1 MSKGYTA
8 TYMRKLLRGHKAPL
22 IERIEQLEAQIL
34 SQETMQQANQLLHQ
48 EIEQLET
55 QNINCNTL
63 IDKLN
68 ERIEQLETPTYRSE
82 WGDLAK
88 LHEEFKQHIAKQA
101 KIIAAVEAVLIDH
114 KGFHYGDN
122 AVSVLCALEDALKGT
137 CNVQNIR

>member
-1 MSKGYTA
+1 MSDQMIYSGC
-8 TYMRKLLRGHKAPL
+8 GCEV
-22 IERIEQLEAQIL
+22 IEHFPDFCPFCKIEQLEA
-34 SQETMQQANQLLHQ
+34 
-48 EIEQLET
+48 

-82 WGDLAK
+82 WNDLAK

-122 AVSVLCALEDALKGT
+122 AVSVLCALEDALKGI

>member
-1 MSKGYTA
+1 MSDVICTFCNGQSTA
-8 TYMRKLLRGHKAPL
+8 GCMYCNPTFVPENTRILNKQRVGHL
-22 IERIEQLEAQIL
+22 HSSDLVERIEQLEA
-34 SQETMQQANQLLHQ
+34 A
-48 EIEQLET
+48 
-55 QNINCNTL
+55 
-63 IDKLN
+63 
-68 ERIEQLETPTYRSE
+68 TYRSE

>member
-1 MSKGYTA
+1 MNDRMSDERLDNLDGWLNGEAQDKYCNVGLMKEA
-8 TYMRKLLRGHKAPL
+8 IDALKA
-22 IERIEQLEAQIL
+22 EREAIEQLEA
-34 SQETMQQANQLLHQ
+34 A
-48 EIEQLET
+48 
-55 QNINCNTL
+55 
-63 IDKLN
+63 
-68 ERIEQLETPTYRSE
+68 TYRSE

>member
-1 MSKGYTA
+1 MNDRMSDERLAEIYAKDLRTHVDPDLDDIIDELLTA
-8 TYMRKLLRGHKAPL
+8 LKA
-22 IERIEQLEAQIL
+22 EREAIEQLEA
-34 SQETMQQANQLLHQ
+34 A
-48 EIEQLET
+48 
-55 QNINCNTL
+55 
-63 IDKLN
+63 
-68 ERIEQLETPTYRSE
+68 TYRSE